1 MRLNGKMS
9 VMVASCVA
17 IGTIFLWVPNC
28 VQASPSDNVTL
39 SLQYDPPMVDVSGG
53 NDGIVNIQGY
63 VNSSLNGTD
72 QVKVFLES
80 ESDFGPVVVNPSSF
94 RFKGGDEK
102 KGPCSF
108 ELATRVPQNYPI
120 DGPTGI
126 SVSGYFMEG
135 NLSYPLSTVETNVSI
150 RPSFSIE
157 AVTPPHQQ
165 IGAGEFVNFAVR
177 ITNTGNVEDTYE
189 FNFNNLKDLCGM
201 EWTIATITPKFF
213 GVDETKTIVIS
224 AQAPQTW
231 TTYRN
236 RVTEFKMVLISQGSR
251 EVGGNV
257 KEPISLFVRERGS
270 YIPGFTPSFAILG
283 FILVSLVFRKQKWMK
298 GKGKSPEHPKDLY
311 SELSMSMR

>member
-1 MRLNGKMS
+1 
-9 VMVASCVA
+9 MVASYIT
-17 IGTIFLWVPNC
+17 IGSIVLMIPFC
-28 VQASPSDNVTL
+28 VQGSPSDNVTL
-39 SLQYDPPMVDVSGG
+39 FLQYDPPIVDVSVGS
-53 NDGIVNIQGY
+53 DGMVNVQGY
-63 VNSSLNGTD
+63 VNSSYNVTNP
-72 QVKVFLES
+72 VKVFLVAD
-80 ESDFGPVVVNPSSF
+80 SDFGSVAVNPSSF
-94 RFKGGDEK
+94 KFQQGNEK

-108 ELATRVPQNYPI
+108 ELSTRVPQGYPI

-126 SVSGYFMEG
+126 SVSGYVIED

-201 EWTIATITPKFF
+201 EWTIATITPKSF

-231 TTYRN
+231 TSYRN
-236 RVTEFKMVLISQGSR
+236 RVTDIKLVIISQGSR
-251 EVGGNV
+251 GVGGNV
-257 KEPISLFVRERGS
+257 KEHVSLFVRERGS
-270 YIPGFTPSFAILG
+270 YIPGFTPSFAIIG
-283 FILVSLVFRKQKWMK
+283 IILVSMMVKKKKRME
-298 GKGKSPEHPKDLY
+298 GKGNPPEHPKDLY